1 MAKDQNLRICMQLR
15 QLCIT
20 SHILYWGIFKRFYTF
35 RYNSIEVLELLM
47 VWCWQNV
54 WDFQIFLKIIFSG
67 DQNIGLVWLKKWSNS
82 VMSKWSRFL
91 MPFKN
96 GPLSPIFK
104 VSFRKINA
112 DNIYKLDL
120 MFWFSSFS
128 SHNSKIRPKN
138 AQKAINRITEYRF
151 SIGKSTQDLDPKV

>member
-1 MAKDQNLRICMQLR
+1 MQLLHHVAYFTVGYI
-15 QLCIT
+15 QYSFTCFGTIAWMC
-20 SHILYWGIFKRFYTF
+20 SP
-35 RYNSIEVLELLM
+35 VLELSM

-67 DQNIGLVWLKKWSNS
+67 DQNIGLVRLKKWSNS
-82 VMSKWSRFL
+82 VLSKWSRFL
-91 MPFKN
+91 MPFKT
-96 GPLSPIFK
+96 GPYSPIFQ

>member
-1 MAKDQNLRICMQLR
+1 
-15 QLCIT
+15 
-20 SHILYWGIFKRFYTF
+20 
-35 RYNSIEVLELLM
+35 
-47 VWCWQNV
+47 
-54 WDFQIFLKIIFSG
+54 
-67 DQNIGLVWLKKWSNS
+67 
-82 VMSKWSRFL
+82 

-128 SHNSKIRPKN
+128 SHCSKIKPKT

-151 SIGKSTQDLDPKV
+151 SIGKSTKDLDPKV